1 VEYKVCQVCNGRGL
15 KRDNSG
21 ECMPCGG
28 KGIVIPR
35 MTLIKGG
42 DMATALKVRAAVK
55 ILAEE
60 LTSVELFEHRKPE
73 IIQTVREETIE
84 IWQRDLLK
92 EAEDL
97 RIRLRKALGGLVQIE
112 QEVARRNELKEKRIT
127 S

>member
-1 VEYKVCQVCNGRGL
+1 MGYKVCQVCDGRGL

-28 KGIVIPR
+28 KGIVIQR

-55 ILAEE
+55 VLSEE
-60 LTSVELFEHRKPE
+60 LSTVECFEYRPPKM
-73 IIQTVREETIE
+73 IQEVSEDTLEL
-84 IWQRDLLK
+84 WQRGLLK

-97 RIRLRKALGGLVQIE
+97 RIKLRQFLGGLVQIE
-112 QEVARRNELKEKRIT
+112 QEAARRRELKEKRIT